1 MKNII
6 LAIFIFCA
14 SASTPAAADEFNNY
28 IKKAISDL
36 RAVENL
42 DHSIQLDD
50 VILSLEKL
58 SDKDQKAAKNLNISS
73 QQPKLGTAS
82 DANLESLVIITLP
95 ASSIIII
102 LLLASLINIP
112 KQSNKERAQALSH
125 LKFAATDFSISDEEF
140 IRMRKN
146 AKQLPIYVN

>member
-14 SASTPAAADEFNNY
+14 SALTPAAADEFNNY

-58 SDKDQKAAKNLNISS
+58 SDRDQKAA
-73 QQPKLGTAS
+73 
-82 DANLESLVIITLP
+82 
-95 ASSIIII
+95 
-102 LLLASLINIP
+102 
-112 KQSNKERAQALSH
+112 
-125 LKFAATDFSISDEEF
+125 
-140 IRMRKN
+140 
-146 AKQLPIYVN
+146 